1 MNKRIL
7 LVISGISMAL
17 YLGCFVCILLLQ
29 KSLVIPML
37 GYLESEYQKIYPLP
51 DIFGVILQMVL
62 YLIIFVRLWKNTEEE
77 YVAGEQVG
85 IVLIAGCLILSPV
98 AGRLSTMI
106 FQRLYAIGGAQLLA
120 IYSVIGMYLDMAHV
134 LLIVA
139 QVFLLIHACIQF
151 GAKKKI

>member
-29 KSLVIPML
+29 ESLVIPML

-51 DIFGVILQMVL
+51 NILGAILQTVL
-62 YLIIFVRLWKNTEEE
+62 YLIIFVFLWKNTQEE
-77 YVAGEQVG
+77 YVKVEPVG
-85 IVLIAGCLILSPV
+85 IVLMAGFLILSPV
-98 AGRLSTMI
+98 AGKLSMVI
-106 FQRLYAIGGAQLLA
+106 FQRLYALGGAELLA
-120 IYSVIGMYLDMAHV
+120 IYSVISMYLNMAYV
-134 LLIVA
+134 LLIAA
-139 QVFLLIHACIQF
+139 QVFLLIHACIQY